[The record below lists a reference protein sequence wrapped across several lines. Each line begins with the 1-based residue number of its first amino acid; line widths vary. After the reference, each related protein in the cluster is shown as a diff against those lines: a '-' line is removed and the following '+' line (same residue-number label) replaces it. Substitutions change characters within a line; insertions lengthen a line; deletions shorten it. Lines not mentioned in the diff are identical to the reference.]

1 MDTIPNPARPEVEPA
16 QRWVFPVPASQVLPN
31 GLTVHTFDLPGQYVV
46 SLRLIV
52 PLSVRSEPRD
62 KEGVATLMTRLLDEG
77 TTRHSTEEFT
87 ELLERKGVAFGA
99 GLSDGGLHVDAD
111 VPASRLGDALEL
123 LVEAIAE
130 PSFPPDQTRRLIKSR
145 VAEIAQERASAP
157 HRGARELAATFFDA
171 GDRASRPTAGSVETV
186 ENLTREDVAAFHAS
200 QVGPVGA
207 TLVVAGDLTGIDIDS
222 LIEQTFGTWS
232 PMPHVV
238 TPGAQPAHQAADAA
252 RIVLVDRPDSV
263 QSEIIV
269 AGPGPDRRVSPAW
282 APYPVLGFVMG
293 GSPSARIDA
302 VLREEKGY
310 TYGMRASFRPRR
322 AGGMFVTSGSVRTE
336 VTAEALDLVLGILEE
351 ARTGFSDKEVREG
364 IDFIV
369 DTAPGRFATADA
381 VAEEAA
387 AVILDG
393 LPLDFTTRNLDAMR
407 ALGPADL
414 DAAYARFVTGEWTIV
429 VVGDASAYADQVR
442 ALGRGLVTVVPN

>member
-1 MDTIPNPARPEVEPA
+1 M
-16 QRWVFPVPASQVLPN
+16 
-31 GLTVHTFDLPGQYVV
+31 
-46 SLRLIV
+46 
-52 PLSVRSEPRD
+52 
-62 KEGVATLMTRLLDEG
+62 
-77 TTRHSTEEFT
+77 
-87 ELLERKGVAFGA
+87 
-99 GLSDGGLHVDAD
+99 
-111 VPASRLGDALEL
+111 
-123 LVEAIAE
+123 
-130 PSFPPDQTRRLIKSR
+130 
-145 VAEIAQERASAP
+145 
-157 HRGARELAATFFDA
+157 
-171 GDRASRPTAGSVETV
+171 
-186 ENLTREDVAAFHAS
+186 
-200 QVGPVGA
+200 
-207 TLVVAGDLTGIDIDS
+207 
-222 LIEQTFGTWS
+222 
-232 PMPHVV
+232 
-238 TPGAQPAHQAADAA
+238 
-252 RIVLVDRPDSV
+252 
-263 QSEIIV
+263 